1 MKYDWIVAHYEA
13 MNKGGQSQSRTHE
26 AGLWG
31 NTQFGPNATSNPE
44 QWRVVP
50 SNHRASVDLS
60 VLIDS
65 GIECEFWNEYYIDD
79 HRTLAY
85 LTSLEVANFIGE
97 ECYVGFTGDDAV
109 YTCCQPKLNHWF
121 SFRNFDNLNE
131 VISAMSRA
139 GFAITVDDES
149 YAFQITGL
157 QEGHC
162 WPWEQ
167 DERFRS

>member
-31 NTQFGPNATSNPE
+31 NTQFGPNVTSKQE
-44 QWRVVP
+44 LWRVVP
-50 SNHRASVDLS
+50 SNHRVPVDMS
-60 VLIDS
+60 VLINS
-65 GIECEFWNEYYIDD
+65 GIECEFWNDYWMDESN
-79 HRTLAY
+79 HRTLSY
-85 LTSLEVANFIGE
+85 LTSLSVKDFILG
-97 ECYVGFTGDDAV
+97 ECYVSSGWGDAV

-121 SFRNFDNLNE
+121 SFRNFDNLNK
-131 VISAMSRA
+131 VISGMTRA
-139 GFAITVDDES
+139 GFDVSVDDEY
-149 YAFQITGL
+149 YAFQIKGL

-167 DERFRS
+167 GE